1 MRSNLQRLGQ
11 TLDGRMK
18 QTSGA
23 ASKIALE
30 FGVISDNLYLTVDSI
45 GTPIPKGDYMV
56 SLSLTHNDDKGY
68 TPQYGGAEI
77 EPHTH
82 RVPSAFRVIQPG
94 DRVLVAWV
102 GHEPVV
108 IDIIAS
114 SNTITSN

>member
-11 TLDGRMK
+11 TLDDRMK
-18 QTSGA
+18 RTSGA
-23 ASKIALE
+23 ASKITLE

-56 SLSLTHNDDKGY
+56 SLSLTHSDYKGY
-68 TPQYGGAEI
+68 TPEDGGADT

-82 RVPSAFRVIQPG
+82 RVPSVFRGIQPG

-102 GHEPVV
+102 GFEPVV
-108 IDIIAS
+108 IDIIVS